1 MRNEREETEACAQL
15 STFRLDRVAVDQRV
29 AAVAAEGWGV
39 VSTAELLGCGLS
51 HQAIATRRRGGRLHR
66 LHRGA
71 YAVGHPNPPWQGRLL
86 AAAKACGP
94 AAVLSHSSAATLWGL
109 LDFDEHRYPEVTVLN
124 GGGGHHPGIRVHRTS
139 TLISR
144 DRSRA
149 QLVPVTAPAR
159 TLLDLAAIVD
169 GAALRSLVRRAQ
181 GLSRVNLRQLHE
193 VLIRLRPRRGSRRLA
208 SVIATGPAP
217 TRTVLEDVVLDLLL
231 SGGFEHPDV
240 NQPLRIGD
248 RRLIPDF
255 RWPCERL
262 IVEADG
268 GAWHDE
274 KVARED
280 DAERQGLLEAHGER
294 VLRVSWNQAVS
305 QPSETLTRIRAA
317 GAPLARSSR
326 ATRPEPRRVRGGATG
341 RR

>member
-1 MRNEREETEACAQL
+1 MAGEREETEAYPQL
-15 STFRLDRVAVDQRV
+15 STVRVDQLV

-39 VSTAELLGCGLS
+39 VSTTELLGCGLS
-51 HQAIATRRRGGRLHR
+51 HQAIATRRLAGWLHR

-94 AAVLSHSSAATLWGL
+94 AAVLSHSSAAALWGL
-109 LDFDEHRYPEVTVLN
+109 FDFDEHRHPEVTVLN
-124 GGGGHHPGIRVHRTS
+124 GGGGHHPRIRVHRTS
-139 TLISR
+139 TLIPR

-159 TLLDLAAIVD
+159 TLLDLAAVVD
-169 GAALRSLVRRAQ
+169 RATLRSLIRRAQ

-193 VLIRLRPRRGSRRLA
+193 VLIRLGPRRGSRRLA

-217 TRTVLEDVVLDLLL
+217 TRTVLENVVLDLLL
-231 SGGFEHPDV
+231 SGGFEHPAV
-240 NQPLRIGD
+240 NQPLRVGD

-255 RWPCERL
+255 RWPRQRL

-280 DAERQGLLEAHGER
+280 DTERQALLEAHGER
-294 VLRVSWNQAVS
+294 VLRVSWTQAVS
-305 QPSETLTRIRAA
+305 QPSETLTRIRTA
-317 GAPLARSSR
+317 GVPLARSSR
-326 ATRPEPRRVRGGATG
+326 ATRPEPG
-341 RR
+341 

>member
-1 MRNEREETEACAQL
+1 MGR
-15 STFRLDRVAVDQRV
+15 RLDRRAARLRALASSDRNASTRRPAASAPSRRIRGRASQS
-29 AAVAAEGWGV
+29 AVA
-39 VSTAELLGCGLS
+39 
-51 HQAIATRRRGGRLHR
+51 
-66 LHRGA
+66 
-71 YAVGHPNPPWQGRLL
+71 
-86 AAAKACGP
+86 GP
-94 AAVLSHSSAATLWGL
+94 AAGCCQGMWAGGRSQPLLSRDPVGTLGL
-109 LDFDEHRYPEVTVLN
+109 RRAPLP
-124 GGGGHHPGIRVHRTS
+124 GGHGSQRRRRAPPRNPIHRTS

-305 QPSETLTRIRAA
+305 QPLETLTRIRAA